1 MEEERKESIEQERN
15 ESVEQETKEGEVKEG
30 PEKKKKSW
38 TDFFLVPLAIV
49 FVLMLAG
56 SIVGELLCLVRRAV
70 MSELTPFWE
79 IFDMYFS
86 FIGIWIITLLYLFL
100 TKKNKPIL
108 KAIGTEMKGN
118 NVKLLLLGLLI
129 GFVTNG
135 ICILVAWL
143 HGDIYLYFDSFPVI
157 KILVLFVVVFIQSSA
172 EELLCRG
179 VLYQRLRKGYKHP
192 AVAIIGNAVLFSALH
207 LGNPGVTPLALLNI
221 VVVGIM
227 FSLMV
232 YYFDSIWCAM
242 AAHAMWNF
250 NQNIIFGLPNS
261 GAVSPVSILKLDAT
275 TAVDSFAYN
284 VGFGV
289 EGTILACI
297 VLTIGSLLIWW
308 IGKQKGMKPTEV
320 FFS

>member
-1 MEEERKESIEQERN
+1 MEEEKKENKDQE
-15 ESVEQETKEGEVKEG
+15 SQ
-30 PEKKKKSW
+30 EKKKRSW
-38 TDFFLVPLAIV
+38 TDFFLVPLLLV

-56 SIVGELLCLVRRAV
+56 SIVGELLCLLRRVV
-70 MSELTPFWE
+70 MPELTPFWE

-86 FIGIWIITLLYLFL
+86 FIGIWILTLLYLFL
-100 TKKNKPIL
+100 TKKNRPIL

-118 NVKLLLLGLLI
+118 NIKLLLLGFLI

-135 ICILVAWL
+135 ICILGAWL
-143 HGDIYLYFDSFPVI
+143 HGDIYLYYDSFPVI
-157 KILVLFVVVFIQSSA
+157 KLLVLFIAVFIQSSA

-192 AVAIIGNAVLFSALH
+192 AIAIIGNAVLFSALH
-207 LGNPGVTPLALLNI
+207 LGNSGVTVLSLLNI

-289 EGTILACI
+289 EGTILACV
-297 VLTIGSLLIWW
+297 VLILGSLLIWW
-308 IGKQKGMKPTEV
+308 IGRKKGMKPTEV